1 MDALMNASKAAAFSA
16 AKGKKIKTQGV
27 SSSGFRDLGD
37 ELNTAL
43 NTIGD
48 NHDVIWID
56 TSAVAR
62 PSSGI
67 VVGAI
72 IYYVER

>member
-1 MDALMNASKAAAFSA
+1 MDALMNASKAAAFSS

-27 SSSGFRDLGD
+27 SSSGFRDLGE
-37 ELNTAL
+37 ELNAAL
-43 NTIGD
+43 DTIG
-48 NHDVIWID
+48 NAHDVIWID
-56 TSAVAR
+56 TLAVPK

-67 VVGAI
+67 SVGAV